1 MLARAYD
8 HLLDVYTMTDLS
20 NAQAACGHF
29 GLQLYLILSTDVPRL
44 RDCLAE
50 ASGDSRERSA
60 W

>member
-1 MLARAYD
+1 MLAREYD
-8 HLLDVYTMTDLS
+8 HLLDVYTMAALS
-20 NAQAACGHF
+20 NVQAACGHF
-29 GLQLYLILSTDVPRL
+29 SLQLHLTLSTDVPSL